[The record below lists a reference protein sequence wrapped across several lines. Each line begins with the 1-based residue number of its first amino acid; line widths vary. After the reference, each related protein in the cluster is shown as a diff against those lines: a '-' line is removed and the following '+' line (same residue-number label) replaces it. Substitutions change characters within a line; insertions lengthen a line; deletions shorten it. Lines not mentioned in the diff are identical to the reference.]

1 MYIKRLELHGFKTFP
16 DRTKILFN
24 PGITIIIGPNGTG
37 KSNIVEAIQWVLGG
51 QRVRSVRGEKIDD
64 AVFTGTAARPP
75 MGMADVSLVLQNTEE
90 EMIINHRVF
99 RTGESE
105 YRLDGKIVRLKDI
118 QDELWKRAISENRY
132 FVIEQGAIGTF
143 VTSKPVEK
151 RALIEEAAGTAF
163 YKDKKRQA
171 EHKLEDSEMN
181 LTRLEDIIAEVSKA
195 KNSLARQAGA
205 AERYRRLRERIR
217 ELTSS
222 HFRLKSAQLLSSQA
236 EVLARHE
243 EASTGERDQQTRL
256 SAEERSVNQ
265 KRKEAWDLEQSL
277 KDGKESLYSLM
288 SQIARFESERERES
302 RRGEYFADT
311 RSKAAADADERLK
324 EIMALEEDRTR
335 SLDEDQSLKAALAGK
350 KEAVTGG
357 EQALEDIAARIA
369 PLVQKTEELRAAHMQ
384 KMAEWTGARN
394 DAAKIEKEIEL
405 VRRQEE
411 KLRAREAEARN
422 QVDTKTTGLAEYESR
437 RTAAQAEAAA
447 AGTRLQELR
456 DLHRNATETIAA
468 LETRLQDL
476 RALRDADAHHLQAL
490 EKVAVKERESD
501 AATPVAGAFGLLAEL
516 VETDPADAI
525 LVDVF
530 WKEESRASVVRPED
544 FLRELSA
551 GDVKGRFL
559 LLQEAGENS
568 DIRSVLDEPGVL
580 GSLKARL
587 RPGSRIPHG
596 LPALHDAVIVD
607 DIRTAVHL
615 WLRRPGLHFV
625 ARNGDT
631 LSSSGLMTLG
641 PRKEG
646 LFGLH
651 QEIRDLGRALAARDA
666 EIAGPAAELEIR
678 RNERQDLE
686 DRISNE
692 TVRLAGLEKDLVQID
707 KDFSLA
713 EAEKVKL
720 VEDIAVFG
728 HEIEILEMDRGTL
741 KEKMDAQAVLVDRFA
756 GENAALQEQ
765 AETEERELAQYQE
778 RQSAES
784 TRLIETRGEINV
796 LEARLQG
803 LTEYLQTLDRRKEA
817 SQAKIAALQE
827 SVHSSLEEEDRI
839 KAAVEEYGGKIGAHQ
854 DQRNDL
860 EKSLAGIETRMV
872 EARRELEVAE
882 ETLGTLRAEHDR
894 LKDERMSWE
903 VRKAE
908 IERDMVNLEEACWAE
923 LKKTLQE
930 VKAEP
935 PAEVE
940 PGEEAP
946 SPAEIEAEL
955 EAAKEDL
962 AKYKAVNLMAE
973 EEYLQQK
980 ERFEF
985 LTAQRKDLRDS
996 ISQTK
1001 EAITQIDGES
1011 RDRFQAALGEVN
1023 TYFQDLFTTLFKGGT
1038 AEVRLVDEA
1047 NPLESGVEVIAQ
1059 PPGKKLTNMGLLS
1072 GGEKSLTSLAFL
1084 FALFRYRPSPFCFLD
1099 EVDAAL
1105 DDVNLS
1111 RFLDLLKT
1119 IKHQTQFILITH
1131 NYKTMEVADYIYGT
1145 TMAEPNMTRLLSV
1158 KLERK
1163 GGGEPAPVPAAE

>member
-1 MYIKRLELHGFKTFP
+1 MFIKRLELQGFKTFP

-51 QRVRSVRGEKIDD
+51 QRVRTVRGEKIDD
-64 AVFTGTAARPP
+64 AVFTGTATRPA

-90 EMIINHRVF
+90 EMVINHRVF

-132 FVIEQGAIGTF
+132 FVIEQGAIGSF

-171 EHKLEDSEMN
+171 EHKLEDSEVN

-217 ELTSS
+217 ELTAL
-222 HFRLKSAQLLSSQA
+222 HFRLKSGQLLSGQA

-243 EASTGERDQQTRL
+243 EAAAGERDQQARL
-256 SAEERSVNQ
+256 AAEEKSVNQ

-277 KDGKESLYSLM
+277 KDGKENLYSVL
-288 SQIARFESERERES
+288 SQIARFEGERERES

-311 RSKAAADADERLK
+311 RNKAAADADERLK
-324 EIMALEEDRTR
+324 EILALEEDGAR
-335 SLDEDQSLKAALAGK
+335 SREEEQSLQTALAEK
-350 KEAVTGG
+350 RNAAASG
-357 EQALEDIAARIA
+357 EKALEDTTSGIA
-369 PLVQKTEELRAAHMQ
+369 PLVQKADELRSSHMQ

-394 DAAKIEKEIEL
+394 EAAKIEKEIEL
-405 VRRQEE
+405 IRRQEE
-411 KLRAREAEARN
+411 KLRIREAEAKN
-422 QVDTKTTGLAEYESR
+422 QIEAKASGLAEYESR
-437 RTAAQAEAAA
+437 RTSSQDEAAA
-447 AGTRLQELR
+447 TRSRLADLRERHRAATESITALQARLQE
-456 DLHRNATETIAA
+456 
-468 LETRLQDL
+468 L

-490 EKVAVKERESD
+490 EKVAIKERESD
-501 AATPVAGAFGLLAEL
+501 AATPIAGALGLLAEL

-530 WKEESRASVVRPED
+530 WKEESRATVVRPDDLLGE
-544 FLRELSA
+544 LQARE
-551 GDVKGRFL
+551 VKGRFL
-559 LLQEAGENS
+559 LLQDAAANP
-568 DIRSVLDEPGVL
+568 DVRSVLDEPGVL
-580 GSLKARL
+580 GTLKARL
-587 RPGSRIPHG
+587 RPGSRIPKG
-596 LPALHDAVIVD
+596 LPALRDAVVVD
-607 DIRTAVHL
+607 DIRTAVRL
-615 WLRRPGLHFV
+615 WLRSPGLDFV

-631 LSSSGLMTLG
+631 LSSSGLMSLG
-641 PRKEG
+641 PRREG

-651 QEIRDLGRALAARDA
+651 QEIRDLGRTLSARDA
-666 EIAGPAAELEIR
+666 EIALPAAELETR

-686 DRISNE
+686 DAISNE

-713 EAEKVKL
+713 EAERTKF
-720 VEDIAVFG
+720 VEDLAVFG
-728 HEIEILEMDRGTL
+728 HELEILAMDRSTL
-741 KEKMDAQAVLVDRFA
+741 GEKGENQTQLVDKL
-756 GENAALQEQ
+756 AAEKTALEEQ
-765 AETEERELAQYQE
+765 QDAEERELLRFQE
-778 RQSAES
+778 KQAAE
-784 TRLIETRGEINV
+784 TARLAEIRGEIGV
-796 LEARLQG
+796 LETKLQS
-803 LTEYLQTLDRRKEA
+803 LADYLLALDRRKEA
-817 SQAKIAALQE
+817 SQAKITYLQE
-827 SVHSSLEEEDRI
+827 SIHVSLEEEERI
-839 KAAVEEYGGKIGAHQ
+839 KTAVEEYGEKIAGLKEQKDA
-854 DQRNDL
+854 L
-860 EKSLAGIETRMV
+860 EKSLAEIETRLV
-872 EARRELEVAE
+872 SARRDLDTVE
-882 ETLGTLRAEHDR
+882 ETLGALRTEHDR

-908 IERDMVNLEEACWAE
+908 IERDMVNLEEACWTE

-935 PAEVE
+935 VAAPE
-940 PGEEAP
+940 PGIAVS

-955 EAAKEDL
+955 DAAKEDL
-962 AKYKAVNLMAE
+962 TKYKAVNLMAE

-980 ERFEF
+980 ERYEF
-985 LTAQRKDLRDS
+985 LTTQRGDLRAS

-1011 RDRFQAALGEVN
+1011 RDRFQAALTEIN
-1023 TYFQDLFTTLFKGGT
+1023 AYFQELFITLFKGGS

-1047 NPLESGVEVIAQ
+1047 NPLESGVEVIVQ
-1059 PPGKKLTNMGLLS
+1059 PPGKKVTNMGLLS

-1084 FALFRYRPSPFCFLD
+1084 FALFRFKPTPFCILD
-1099 EVDAAL
+1099 EIDAAL
-1105 DDVNLS
+1105 DEANLV
-1111 RFLDLLKT
+1111 RFLDLMKT
-1119 IKHQTQFILITH
+1119 IKSDTQFIIITH

-1145 TMAEPNMTRLLSV
+1145 TMEEPNVTRVFSMKFDKKAEAEP
-1158 KLERK
+1158 
-1163 GGGEPAPVPAAE
+1163 GA